1 MAQMGTCKHE
11 AVPTW
16 VTTASAGDGHPWSH
30 GNWGRQG
37 RARVTVIA
45 RRSTAVTI
53 TTSPRQRMTQMQG
66 DESGHRA
73 TGGREAE
80 RKQKNRGGGRNPQM
94 LGSPQVEDIMVPDK
108 NMVCGQAE
116 GKLGVLEH

>member
-16 VTTASAGDGHPWSH
+16 VTTASARGGHPWSH

-66 DESGHRA
+66 AKSAHRA
-73 TGGREAE
+73 TGGREAV
-80 RKQKNRGGGRNPQM
+80 RKKAKEARWRGEPTDVGFPTGGRYH
-94 LGSPQVEDIMVPDK
+94 GS
-108 NMVCGQAE
+108 
-116 GKLGVLEH
+116 